1 MDIRSHSVTT
11 GSGPGRGAT
20 RGPGRPGAD
29 HRARRRH
36 RSRRT
41 TPQYRRDAPEGTRA
55 RATALFGGLPAR
67 EPVVPEPE
75 PPAEPGPAPGSAP
88 DTPGRSG
95 VRERPLP
102 WPARWRLALGERL
115 PLWVSLRCGADPRT
129 LAALAVLLVAAVG
142 FAGHHFWT
150 GRPETVRVPSAEPA
164 GAAGPAAL
172 PSTTGEPDP
181 VPPVPGAAQSAGDRA
196 VVVDVAGKVRD
207 PGIHRLPAGS
217 RVEDAL
223 KAAGGVR
230 PGTDTAG
237 LNRARL
243 LLDGEQIVVGG
254 PAPAAAAGGGAAG
267 TPGPAPG
274 GAAAGPVSLSTA
286 TLEQLDGLP
295 GVGPVL
301 ARRILEHRD
310 RQGGFT
316 SVDQLREVN
325 GIGDRRFAD
334 LQPLVRP

>member
-11 GSGPGRGAT
+11 PSGPARGAT

-41 TPQYRRDAPEGTRA
+41 TPHDRRDAPDGTRA

-75 PPAEPGPAPGSAP
+75 PPAEPVPAPVSAP

-102 WPARWRLALGERL
+102 WPARWRLALCERL
-115 PLWVSLRCGADPRT
+115 PLWVGLRCGADPRT
-129 LAALAVLLVAAVG
+129 LAALAVLLVVAVG
-142 FAGHHFWT
+142 FAGYHFWS

-164 GAAGPAAL
+164 GAADPAAL
-172 PSTTGEPDP
+172 PGTGEPDP
-181 VPPVPGAAQSAGDRA
+181 APPAPGPARPAGDRA
-196 VVVDVAGKVRD
+196 VVVDVAGKVRE

-217 RVEDAL
+217 RVADAL
-223 KAAGGVR
+223 EAAGGVR

-254 PAPAAAAGGGAAG
+254 PAPAAATGGGAAG
-267 TPGPAPG
+267 TPAPG
-274 GAAAGPVSLSTA
+274 GAVAGPVSLSTA